1 MKRATL
7 VVCFTTLVLVGIA
20 VISQDAP
27 EVTAQEATDLIAEA
41 NVDFDRWTEPFDFAS
56 YQERFETAIALR
68 DQALP
73 LLPEDN
79 VASRAHVLNHL
90 AQAYFELGEAYLVE
104 PAERGGAY
112 GNGKN
117 GALASLRLD
126 PLFGTTEET
135 DGFRAALRSASDV
148 VAIFRYGNT
157 LGCGS
162 TSPRS
167 PRSSV
172 GCSTCSPR
180 TNKRSSSTRPTW
192 APPPNAR

>member
-27 EVTAQEATDLIAEA
+27 QVTAQEATDLIAEA
-41 NVDFDRWTEPFDFAS
+41 NVDFAS

-112 GNGKN
+112 GKGKN

-180 TNKRSSSTRPTW
+180 TNKRSNSTRPTW
-192 APPPNAR
+192 APPPNARWRR